1 MQDLVSDDT
10 DTERIEM
17 LLKFLSSLVNLSVL
31 GIC

>member
-10 DTERIEM
+10 DTGRIEI
-17 LLKFLSSLVNLSVL
+17 LLKFLSSLVNHSVL